1 MFEKASRKQLRF
13 NTPAGSVS
21 VERLWQMKI
30 SDLIAL
36 EDTQTEVCEKYV
48 KTTRRKS
55 SRTAEQQDDEL
66 RLEILTYIIDTLEK
80 ESLDANEKL
89 QNKEHNQKIM
99 ALIAKKEQE
108 SLENLSLE
116 ELSKLLK

>member
-13 NTPAGSVS
+13 NTTAGSVS

-36 EDTQTEVCEKYV
+36 EDSQTEVCEKYA

-55 SRTAEQQDDEL
+55 SRTVAQQDDEL

-80 ESLDANEKL
+80 ENLDANEKI

-108 SLENLSLE
+108 NLSLE
-116 ELSKLLK
+116 ELYKLLK